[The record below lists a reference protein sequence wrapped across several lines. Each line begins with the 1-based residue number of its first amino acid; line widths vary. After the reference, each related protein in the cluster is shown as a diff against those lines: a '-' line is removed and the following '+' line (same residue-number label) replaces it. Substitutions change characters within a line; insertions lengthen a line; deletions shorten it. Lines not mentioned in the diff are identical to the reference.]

1 MSKALLVKKV
11 EGDFDNNG
19 NVVNKKI
26 MQEVEE
32 FTKELVQFL
41 QESKAWYCEEYAKYW
56 SI

>member
-1 MSKALLVKKV
+1 MSKALLIKKV

-32 FTKELVQFL
+32 FKKELVRFL
-41 QESKAWYCEEYAKYW
+41 QESKA
-56 SI
+56 

>member
-19 NVVNKKI
+19 NVVSKKI